1 MHHSLHAGAPE
12 KVSRPGAPFCSR
24 QPRTQKNPADKP
36 REEGAVMR
44 VNADAASRLKSGKH
58 YLQERDRFVT
68 IQVANLR
75 PVNQN
80 RGLNDR
86 VPCPGG
92 LVPHLPSDLPSSRDG
107 AMRMGAPSAR
117 TSEHPFS
124 RQPERRRQR
133 ARCQHRCDVFGPP
146 AIVLTLFGFACAAK
160 GRRRW
165 SDNRRIR
172 KHFQH

>member
-1 MHHSLHAGAPE
+1 MGPE
-12 KVSRPGAPFCSR
+12 AI
-24 QPRTQKNPADKP
+24 
-36 REEGAVMR
+36 MR
-44 VNADAASRLKSGKH
+44 VNAHAASRLRSGKLRAPKLGSGAWQIS
-58 YLQERDRFVT
+58 YDPDWN
-68 IQVANLR
+68 NLR